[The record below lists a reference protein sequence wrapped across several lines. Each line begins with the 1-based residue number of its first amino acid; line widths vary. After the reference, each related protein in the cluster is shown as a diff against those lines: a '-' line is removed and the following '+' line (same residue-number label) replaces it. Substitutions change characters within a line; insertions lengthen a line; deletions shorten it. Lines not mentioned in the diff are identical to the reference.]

1 MILLVY
7 VKILREK
14 VITITMVVLT
24 YIFYYVNG
32 VKIIYHFFP
41 HKNVKFMREKVI
53 NNIITMYGV
62 IIIYNYYI

>member
-1 MILLVY
+1 
-7 VKILREK
+7 

-53 NNIITMYGV
+53 NKIITMYGNV
-62 IIIYNYYI
+62 IICNYYI